1 LSDFSD
7 AEISAAA
14 RNSTDTAL
22 ATMNEIAA
30 AAVGSAFAKLV
41 LERNR
46 PNPDVFAS
54 VDPIINETL
63 VAI

>member
-1 LSDFSD
+1 
-7 AEISAAA
+7 
-14 RNSTDTAL
+14 
-22 ATMNEIAA
+22 MNAITA

-63 VAI
+63 FAI